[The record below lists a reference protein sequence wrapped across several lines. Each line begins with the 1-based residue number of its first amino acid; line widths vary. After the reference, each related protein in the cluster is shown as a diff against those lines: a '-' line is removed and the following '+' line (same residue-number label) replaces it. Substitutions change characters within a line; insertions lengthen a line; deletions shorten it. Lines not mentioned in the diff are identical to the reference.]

1 MCTNPQKLQTDC
13 LLLLLQLKLPKLNRT
28 YTWDINVPIN
38 VGVEMSFPRGGLTQ
52 VNSDV
57 CLDSVTYTIKGFV
70 RLRDVHIGN
79 FCRNGTISKV
89 KIQGKTLL
97 TNPHKWS
104 LCSLSIAELCIV
116 EAVLLK
122 PGSPVYFMTPNW
134 PQGFPDDELM
144 SWKFTFPDD
153 FKANVTL
160 ENYTYP
166 QCVKRTVDV
175 YFGPPVMGKMKKLW
189 KNAVVSVQNCEVDK
203 TKNEVLTLRFKAELL
218 SNRYEFDM
226 ENVSVT
232 FKQKS
237 DIGSEQ
243 PCICSSPDSSKC
255 NSELQLKPGEQA
267 NITFHTNCNSVKDIK
282 VEATKNISCTELE
295 MCQVKNMS
303 LSLPSALAN
312 LPVDQQIF
320 KWVLNAPHGTTI
332 ELVSNRLKLKQSLPG
347 RTCTTNVMYH
357 ISTFCKDHSNS
368 IVGTFCPS
376 GAIEKIQMI
385 DSVELEVRTSS
396 GWKIGDLDISL
407 SFVPAITENYIFYV
421 VSDDSPVYLLTPNGE
436 LGMPHQGT
444 ASWNIV
450 VPADHKAE
458 LTFVSSSMPE
468 CEIGHTSVTI
478 IEQMEHTD
486 TSTWRETDT
495 LPTNPVNLLGTF
507 WVNVSNCVPERGRH
521 SFLLIFNTLA
531 DITQIIIIVAAV
543 IGGLALLTIIFVV
556 VCCVKRRKRRQHQT
570 PVGIYNPGVN
580 ANVPGRRWKFGKGRK
595 DNDSHIYAVIDENQ
609 IYGPRF
615 NTLRM
620 DSIPEVDVYQPFTG
634 PMGDIAP
641 TPPARR
647 SRPGP
652 EDSFSF
658 PLTCTHRNIETG
670 VGYSAPRACST
681 ILYDHG

>member
-1 MCTNPQKLQTDC
+1 MVGLYFLNIS
-13 LLLLLQLKLPKLNRT
+13 LLIEGNDSLEGYQLLPPELPKLNRT

-218 SNRYEFDM
+218 SNAPDRMPMGREWGGIYTSNFRNNICLEITYVWFRLFTYYFLFD
-226 ENVSVT
+226 
-232 FKQKS
+232 FKILTLVFKS
-237 DIGSEQ
+237 INFLIHFYLSQLSGTPSQNHSDFLRL
-243 PCICSSPDSSKC
+243 SPSPLSKC
-255 NSELQLKPGEQA
+255 
-267 NITFHTNCNSVKDIK
+267 
-282 VEATKNISCTELE
+282 ISRPA
-295 MCQVKNMS
+295 S
-303 LSLPSALAN
+303 L
-312 LPVDQQIF
+312 
-320 KWVLNAPHGTTI
+320 
-332 ELVSNRLKLKQSLPG
+332 LVSNRLKLKQSLPG

-507 WVNVSNCVPERGRH
+507 WVNVSNCVPERGR
-521 SFLLIFNTLA
+521 FKILFKVV
-531 DITQIIIIVAAV
+531 IIIIVAAV

-556 VCCVKRRKRRQHQT
+556 VKRRQHQT

-652 EDSFSF
+652 EDS
-658 PLTCTHRNIETG
+658 
-670 VGYSAPRACST
+670 VGTVPMVDNALYRASIQKSELGKSNGEMVT
-681 ILYDHG
+681 FLGESPKDSSL